1 MDPIRRYEGETVILE
16 LPGDTTVFNI
26 DWISIFDLDTNQNFG
41 SSLIQNGLN
50 VPPSLVKI
58 QPHTAALPNCRQL
71 HKDYRVSWEVFGP
84 QITIQLAGVVNE
96 DEYMS
101 FGISGSETSS
111 QMLGSDVVV
120 AYIDGFRG
128 YATDYNITSLAPV

>member
-1 MDPIRRYEGETVILE
+1 M
-16 LPGDTTVFNI
+16 
-26 DWISIFDLDTNQNFG
+26 
-41 SSLIQNGLN
+41 
-50 VPPSLVKI
+50 
-58 QPHTAALPNCRQL
+58 
-71 HKDYRVSWEVFGP
+71 SWEVFGP

-111 QMLGSDVVV
+111 QMLGADVVV

-128 YATDYNITSLAPV
+128 YATDYNITSLAPVRG

>member
-1 MDPIRRYEGETVILE
+1 MRQD
-16 LPGDTTVFNI
+16 
-26 DWISIFDLDTNQNFG
+26 QNFV
-41 SSLIQNGLN
+41 LF
-50 VPPSLVKI
+50 KYA

-71 HKDYRVSWEVFGP
+71 HKNYRVSWEVFGP
-84 QITIQLAGVVNE
+84 QITIQLAGLVNE

-111 QMLGSDVVV
+111 QMLGADVAV

-128 YATDYNITSLAPV
+128 YTTDYNITSLAPVRNFRNFRLE